1 MNAKKTLKKYIGPSA
16 GKKLLAWLLSLATLA
31 TFGLGIKQSTVT
43 DDVNDAVVLDSYSAE
58 VGDFVYVDVLGVSDW
73 ILELEQDSVTTTYY
87 TVFDKSGYL
96 HIAIFEDSDIR
107 TMSDQEQFWNDLL
120 FSDSV
125 DTDAESVRVYG
136 VAEKI
141 PAEYEDDLRE
151 YLDMSSSEFDDYLGA
166 MLINATRM
174 PSDNSEAPYIA
185 IGCILLVLSIF
196 VIVSNARS
204 KSGLKKSLKRLEQLG
219 ELDAAAAELNGT
231 VKVIGKDKV
240 RISDNYVF
248 SKHLGAAVR
257 IDDILWAYRSITYR
271 KGRVDSTSLPAHICT
286 GKTVTLARV
295 NGNDRKDLT
304 GQIMEALAEANPAI
318 LLGIDEAN
326 HAEYKAMLQEYKASG
341 TKPADSLKAAEAAAA
356 AAQPVAAE
364 VAAEPVAEAVAEAA
378 AEPVAEAAEAVA
390 ETAAEPVAEAA
401 EAVAET
407 AAEPV
412 VEAAAEAAS
421 DVKVEE

>member
-257 IDDILWAYRSITYR
+257 IDDILWAYRSIT
-271 KGRVDSTSLPAHICT
+271 
-286 GKTVTLARV
+286 
-295 NGNDRKDLT
+295 
-304 GQIMEALAEANPAI
+304 
-318 LLGIDEAN
+318 
-326 HAEYKAMLQEYKASG
+326 
-341 TKPADSLKAAEAAAA
+341 
-356 AAQPVAAE
+356 
-364 VAAEPVAEAVAEAA
+364 
-378 AEPVAEAAEAVA
+378 
-390 ETAAEPVAEAA
+390 
-401 EAVAET
+401 
-407 AAEPV
+407 
-412 VEAAAEAAS
+412 
-421 DVKVEE
+421 